1 MSIFIKNYNSE
12 LNYNSIINNFN
23 NPTIIRNIVELSKL
37 IVIEIFTIIFNNFL
51 LCTFE
56 SKKNPNSS
64 FFTMNPIFIAFSF
77 SIPN

>member
-1 MSIFIKNYNSE
+1 MCVYILKNYNNE
-12 LNYNSIINNFN
+12 LNYNSIIDNFN

-64 FFTMNPIFIAFSF
+64 FFYYEPNFYSIFF
-77 SIPN
+77 PNS